1 MGRRKKGNEQYLRGH
16 RVLDRAATSKRRTPL
31 KGPSRFLAAR
41 SGSVGY
47 QRNDSIEVL
56 NYFADKGPVLRQA
69 AAALAEQI
77 QNDPNSL
84 VVPQTSIQFKN
95 ALHFYQQRQDKSW
108 GLTDCAS
115 ILIMQAEGIN
125 EALAHDINFK
135 QAGFTALLRDD

>member
-1 MGRRKKGNEQYLRGH
+1 MNSIFADTGYWIALLHPKDELHSKAQVVSSQLGQVRL
-16 RVLDRAATSKRRTPL
+16 VTSEMIL
-31 KGPSRFLAAR
+31 S
-41 SGSVGY
+41 
-47 QRNDSIEVL
+47 EVL
-56 NYFADKGPVLRQA
+56 NYFADKGTVLRQA

-84 VVPQTSIQFKN
+84 VVPQTSMQFKN
-95 ALHFYQQRQDKSW
+95 ALRFYQQRQDKSW

-125 EALAHDINFK
+125 EALAHDVNFK

>member
-1 MGRRKKGNEQYLRGH
+1 MNSIFADTGYWIALLHPKDELHSKAQTVSSQLGQVRL
-16 RVLDRAATSKRRTPL
+16 VTSEMIL
-31 KGPSRFLAAR
+31 S
-41 SGSVGY
+41 
-47 QRNDSIEVL
+47 EVL
-56 NYFADKGPVLRQA
+56 NYFADKGTVLRQA
-69 AAALAEQI
+69 SAALAEQI

-84 VVPQTSIQFKN
+84 IVPQTSMQFKN
-95 ALHFYQQRQDKSW
+95 ALRFYQQRQDKSW